1 MTLVQNVY
9 TIIVGR
15 PDGVTV
21 EELSTYFLKSYWV
34 VNEALRFLVRQQ
46 FVRQESLDGA
56 HYKYFA
62 PGSKPV
68 MWNAL

>member
-46 FVRQESLDGA
+46 FVRQESLDGV
-56 HYKYFA
+56 HHRYFA
-62 PGSKPV
+62 PGRKPV
-68 MWNAL
+68 IWNAL